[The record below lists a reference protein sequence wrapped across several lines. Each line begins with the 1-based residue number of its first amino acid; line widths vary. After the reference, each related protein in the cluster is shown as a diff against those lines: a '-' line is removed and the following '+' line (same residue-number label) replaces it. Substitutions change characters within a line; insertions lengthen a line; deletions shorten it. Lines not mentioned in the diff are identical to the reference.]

1 MATIDLNFCP
11 HCGAK
16 LPGQANFCPGCGA
29 QLGALASVAQGG
41 QTVQPVSSFTTKH
54 YLIILLLAVGIW
66 IPIWFIQ
73 DARSGKKPTQTFEQ
87 TSMAQTQPADLGA
100 DIQRLTTAAKAAP
113 QDYEAQ
119 QALAAALVNKLQ
131 DSERPSNDLIFAAME
146 AVGNVLK
153 LKPDDANA
161 LIAMADISFNQQ
173 VFNKAADYY
182 ARYLGVQPNDNDA
195 RARYASALS
204 FSGKFDDAIKELKGV
219 LKKDPKNFHAS
230 AYLAITY
237 AQMGKQPE
245 AITAGEQAL
254 TLAPNEEARARFTNF
269 LDEVKRPAKPAAQG
283 EPAPDAANVRGNT
296 TAALSQSPAAT
307 GTSGNAAEVLANVVR
322 ANSVA
327 GPKFVEAKDQGQG
340 VIALYF
346 KEFPMEGM
354 PPFVKDKFVNG
365 IKLKAMDLN
374 VSTLLFIDKDSGT
387 EMVRAAVKGNS

>member
-1 MATIDLNFCP
+1 
-11 HCGAK
+11 
-16 LPGQANFCPGCGA
+16 
-29 QLGALASVAQGG
+29 
-41 QTVQPVSSFTTKH
+41 
-54 YLIILLLAVGIW
+54 
-66 IPIWFIQ
+66 
-73 DARSGKKPTQTFEQ
+73 
-87 TSMAQTQPADLGA
+87 
-100 DIQRLTTAAKAAP
+100 
-113 QDYEAQ
+113 
-119 QALAAALVNKLQ
+119 
-131 DSERPSNDLIFAAME
+131 
-146 AVGNVLK
+146 VLK

-269 LDEVKRPAKPAAQG
+269 LDEVKRPTKPAAQG

-296 TAALSQSPAAT
+296 TAALSQGAAAASA
-307 GTSGNAAEVLANVVR
+307 SGGAAEALANVVR

-346 KEFPMEGM
+346 REFPMEGM

-374 VSTLLFIDKDSGT
+374 VSTLLFIDKDSGA
-387 EMVRAAVKGNS
+387 EMVRTAVKGNS